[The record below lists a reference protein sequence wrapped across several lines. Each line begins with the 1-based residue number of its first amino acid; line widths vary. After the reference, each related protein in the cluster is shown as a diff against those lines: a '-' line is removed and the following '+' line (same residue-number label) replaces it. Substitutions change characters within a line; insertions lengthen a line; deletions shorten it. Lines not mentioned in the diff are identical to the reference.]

1 MKLRWCLVSAA
12 FAVLL
17 CGAGAQERRM
27 GVKQMPETVFA
38 QPVEAL
44 MSELHGATAT
54 GENGRIGG
62 ELVFWGYRLADGKP
76 VFMFACAMLENVN
89 CGERTQMICPN
100 HTTVLRTGTT
110 DGNIVRRECRNI
122 AVVAPGER
130 RPGCIDTPQHVPV
143 TIGLVSCGGG

>member
-1 MKLRWCLVSAA
+1 MKLRWSLMSAVS
-12 FAVLL
+12 AVLL
-17 CGAGAQERRM
+17 YGAAAQERRM
-27 GVKQMPETVFA
+27 DVKQMPDSVFA

-44 MSELHGATAT
+44 MAELQGATAT

-76 VFMFACAMLENVN
+76 VFMFACAMLETVN

-100 HTTVLRTGTT
+100 HTIVLRTGTT

-122 AVVAPGER
+122 AAAAPGER
-130 RPGCIDTPQHVPV
+130 RPGCIDTLQHVPV
-143 TIGLVSCGGG
+143 AIGLVSCG